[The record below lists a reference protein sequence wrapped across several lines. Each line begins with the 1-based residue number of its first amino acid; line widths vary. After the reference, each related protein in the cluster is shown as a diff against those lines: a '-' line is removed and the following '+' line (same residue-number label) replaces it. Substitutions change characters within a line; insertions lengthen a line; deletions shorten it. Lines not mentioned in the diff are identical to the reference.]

1 MIEFIS
7 IMIFFFYV
15 QGMKVDF
22 YRGCG

>member
-7 IMIFFFYV
+7 IMIFFLYV
-15 QGMKVDF
+15 QGMTVDF